1 MYPATDTLAG
11 QGRHQGVESE
21 LQGPQYMGRDA
32 SPAACPLEET
42 GQSTSQ
48 VPQSVCSAG
57 QPKFVCHAVL
67 IRFDSFLEQTAVPL
81 APIDHI

>member
-42 GQSTSQ
+42 GQSTQ
-48 VPQSVCSAG
+48 VKSPSLYAPQASPSLFAM
-57 QPKFVCHAVL
+57 P
-67 IRFDSFLEQTAVPL
+67 S
-81 APIDHI
+81 